1 MKHMKKSMFI
11 TTLAM
16 VVVLVVALSTA
27 TFAWYTANTT
37 VQATTTAAQSASSDS
52 AAIAVET
59 SEITSGSTGTS
70 VTMTLTGAIAP
81 MILTTDISDAENSET
96 LPVFTT
102 APVNNTNQFTTA
114 GTSGTPATIATV
126 QDNNDVNA
134 NSTLHGFYVGNTNK
148 DTDPE
153 VKVTVT
159 INSEGYIVSTPSETY
174 FNAHKTDFYTTA
186 DNIVFTA
193 CTNESVFNGQTTYY
207 QSNANIATY
216 LRIAI
221 YSNGKYIGT
230 WARTNTAVSYGTI
243 VANTIGTVEDNANIN
258 SFNAIASGTASSN
271 RIALT
276 GVDSEL
282 ITLYAW
288 FDGCL
293 LTATESNAYCSFN
306 ITFDKYTAPAQ
317 NP

>member
-52 AAIAVET
+52 AAIAIET
-59 SEITSGSTGTS
+59 SEITANSTGTS
-70 VTMTLTGAIAP
+70 VTMTLTDAIAP
-81 MILTTDISDAENSET
+81 MILTTDISLPANSEVA
-96 LPVFTT
+96 PAFTT

-114 GTSGTPATIATV
+114 GTSGTPATIGTV
-126 QDNNDVNA
+126 QDNNDVAA
-134 NSTLHGFYVGNTNK
+134 NTTLHGFYVGNTNK

-159 INSEGYIVSTPSETY
+159 INSAGYIVSTPSADY

-186 DNIVFTA
+186 DHITFTA
-193 CTNESVFNGQTTYY
+193 CTNESEFNGGTTYY
-207 QSNANIATY
+207 QSNANIAKY
-216 LRIAI
+216 LRVAV
-221 YSNGKYIGT
+221 YSAGKYIGT
-230 WARTNTAVSYGTI
+230 WALTNTAVSYGTI
-243 VANTIGTVEDNANIN
+243 TSGTTGTVADNANIN
-258 SFNAIASGTASSN
+258 SFTAIDSGTASTN

-306 ITFDKYTAPAQ
+306 ITFDKYTA
-317 NP
+317 